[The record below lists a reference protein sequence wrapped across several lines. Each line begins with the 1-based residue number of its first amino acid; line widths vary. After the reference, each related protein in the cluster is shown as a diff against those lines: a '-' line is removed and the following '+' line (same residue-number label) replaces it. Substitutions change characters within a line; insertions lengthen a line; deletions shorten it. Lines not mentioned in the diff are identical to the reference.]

1 MARVVI
7 EHLTKTF
14 KAPKGK
20 EPIVN
25 AVQDL
30 SLAVES
36 GELLV
41 LVGPSGSGKTTTL
54 RLLAGLEEPSQ
65 GSIFI
70 DGVDVTK
77 VSARERDVAMVFQHH
92 ALHPHMTVFENVA
105 FPLTIR
111 KTPKAEID
119 RRVREMGELLE
130 LGDCL
135 GRAPAEISGGQR
147 QRVALGRALVRRPK
161 LLLLDEPLSN
171 LDAPLRAQM
180 RRLIARLNGNLGC
193 TMVYVTHDQTEAM
206 MLGKRLAVMNGGMLQ
221 QIDEP
226 QQIYRTPGN
235 VFVAGFVGWP
245 PMNLLSGRLVRRG
258 TDLFFEQQSSNNS
271 AGLVLKLNASGP
283 GEMQTSENRQVML
296 GIRPEDVRNGQAVQN
311 GAIEGVVSAIEPAG
325 AVTFLYLEAGHS
337 AIVAAVS
344 ADESVRLKEKRT
356 FGVDTNRIH
365 LFDAETGERLK
376 SDQPPQ
382 KSAAV

>member
-70 DGVDVTK
+70 DGIDVTK

-206 MLGKRLAVMNGGMLQ
+206 MLGKRLAVMNGGVLQ

-258 TDLFFEQQSSNNS
+258 LASNSTIFFGSGSFSPATSFCSLISMSFLKCSRMRCSRLRIAGSAMPASS
-271 AGLVLKLNASGP
+271 A
-283 GEMQTSENRQVML
+283 R
-296 GIRPEDVRNGQAVQN
+296 RAV
-311 GAIEGVVSAIEPAG
+311 
-325 AVTFLYLEAGHS
+325 
-337 AIVAAVS
+337 
-344 ADESVRLKEKRT
+344 
-356 FGVDTNRIH
+356 
-365 LFDAETGERLK
+365 
-376 SDQPPQ
+376 DQPPW
-382 KSAAV
+382 